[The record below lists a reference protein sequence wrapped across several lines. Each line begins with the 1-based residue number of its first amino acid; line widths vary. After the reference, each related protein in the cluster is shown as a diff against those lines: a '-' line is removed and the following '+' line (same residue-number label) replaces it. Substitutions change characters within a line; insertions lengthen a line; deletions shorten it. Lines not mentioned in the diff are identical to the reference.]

1 MEIEKLAEAQPTSG
15 EDKETLHKKM
25 LEQQKKEKEA
35 FEKKQKAK
43 RDEELR
49 KIKEKQDKEKAIEA
63 QYQKLKKEHGG
74 LNGTEDTGYDEK
86 QMEAFMKM
94 TNSLV

>member
-1 MEIEKLAEAQPTSG
+1 
-15 EDKETLHKKM
+15 M

-49 KIKEKQDKEKAIEA
+49 KIKEKKDKEKAIEE

-86 QMEAFMKM
+86 QMEDFMKM
-94 TNSLV
+94 TQSLVQLNE